1 MRVKSLMISN
11 DTSED
16 VVMIII
22 LVSRVSEDTVLITR
36 IAIGFISEDIRIIIM
51 MNSKI
56 SEDILIRIMMI
67 ITMTRVL
74 SLDSEDPNEAS
85 VSEETTHD
93 GL

>member
-22 LVSRVSEDTVLITR
+22 LVSRVSEDTVIITR

-56 SEDILIRIMMI
+56 LEDILIRIMII

-74 SLDSEDPNEAS
+74 SLDSEDPNEVS